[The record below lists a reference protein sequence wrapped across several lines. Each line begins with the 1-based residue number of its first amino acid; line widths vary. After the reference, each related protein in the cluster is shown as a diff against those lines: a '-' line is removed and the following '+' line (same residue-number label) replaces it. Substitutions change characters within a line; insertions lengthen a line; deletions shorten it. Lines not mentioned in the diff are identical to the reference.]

1 MLYPTIGI
9 PRAGKGIFHH
19 YTQFF
24 CIRCLQRAGA
34 TVEVLPARLS
44 PDAADPVL
52 TRCDGFLFSGGP
64 DIRPEYYGEN
74 RLPAC
79 GESDPERDESELL
92 LLRAALEN
100 YRPLFCIGR
109 GMQLLNILFGGTLM
123 QDMGPNQEYRH
134 LDLLHHTTAT
144 HPVDID
150 PDSLLFRILGSDT
163 ASVNSL
169 HHQAVRDV
177 GEGLWIPA
185 DSPEGHA
192 EALQMDDH
200 PFCLAVQWHPELMTA
215 RTPAQQKLFQA
226 FVKACRPAAS
236 GHSSFSL

>member
-1 MLYPTIGI
+1 MYK
-9 PRAGKGIFHH
+9 R
-19 YTQFF
+19 Q
-24 CIRCLQRAGA
+24 
-34 TVEVLPARLS
+34 
-44 PDAADPVL
+44 
-52 TRCDGFLFSGGP
+52 
-64 DIRPEYYGEN
+64 GEN

>member
-44 PDAADPVL
+44 P
-52 TRCDGFLFSGGP
+52 DGFLFSGGP

-134 LDLLHHTTAT
+134 LDLLHHTT
-144 HPVDID
+144 
-150 PDSLLFRILGSDT
+150 DSLLFRILGSDR

-169 HHQAVRDV
+169 HHLAVRDV